1 MLIVSSDIFK
11 IVIVTKK
18 WTFRRQL
25 PSNDTTKYTLHYI
38 LLRVTTNG
46 SIFAYKTTL
55 VRRVGNLLLHVLS
68 GQSQALPWKKW
79 KEETTK
85 GSANNPRSN
94 NSNNNNNGIVQVYNK
109 HLNAAT
115 TGAQQQSPRI
125 SAHTHHSYICIYNIY
140 IRALNHHLRRHAP
153 RPPTV
158 VGQKTRLPPSK
169 IVNVV
174 AKKKKPKR
182 KNVCAGESE
191 VEKITALKWKQ
202 TWSTR
207 MDDVDRAHSHTHAH
221 GYMDEHFVG
230 TRFWWQLSPRCVAE
244 VVRQLIAFNH
254 FPMMDFQNFNGSS
267 RMSNFSSVPACDVAR

>member
-174 AKKKKPKR
+174 AKKKKTETKKCLR
-182 KNVCAGESE
+182 WWERSRENNGIEMETNMVDTNGRR
-191 VEKITALKWKQ
+191 
-202 TWSTR
+202 WSSTLTHTR
-207 MDDVDRAHSHTHAH
+207 TRIHGWTFCWHSVLVATLATLCCGGGAAVDS
-221 GYMDEHFVG
+221 
-230 TRFWWQLSPRCVAE
+230 
-244 VVRQLIAFNH
+244 
-254 FPMMDFQNFNGSS
+254 FQPF
-267 RMSNFSSVPACDVAR
+267 SNDGFSKF